1 MPFIGEI
8 LALIVAVLWT
18 VSSLASEEASRHYG
32 SITLNIIRMAQ
43 AVLFIGLTLL
53 VCTGNPLPLQTTPAV
68 WGWLALSALTGY
80 VIGDYFFLRCFIIIG
95 ARWGELFMTIAPLAA
110 ALTGWIL
117 LGEQMSMLAVVGMFI
132 TSGGI
137 AMSVLSKPESGEK
150 KLQMKLPLRG
160 VIYGLIAGIGQGVGL
175 VFSKQGMLLYREHM
189 AETFQQTTAFDS
201 FYMSFAST
209 MIRCLVALAGFLLMY
224 VWQSRRNES
233 DFFSLR
239 HTFSNRRIFML
250 ATLSTVA
257 GPFIGVA
264 LSLAASLY
272 TSTGITQTIM
282 SLVPVLIL
290 YPSHLIFKTKVT
302 FLEVLGAIISVCG
315 VALFFV

>member
-8 LALIVAVLWT
+8 LALIVAILWT
-18 VSSLASEEASRHYG
+18 ISSLASEEASRHYG

-53 VCTGNPLPLQTTPAV
+53 ICTGNPFPAHTTPGV
-68 WGWLALSALTGY
+68 WGWLALSAVTGY

-110 ALTGWIL
+110 ALTGWAL
-117 LGEQMSMLAVVGMFI
+117 LGEQMSMLAVIGMCI
-132 TSGGI
+132 TSAGI

-160 VIYGLIAGIGQGVGL
+160 VIYGIIAGVGQGVGL
-175 VFSKQGMLLYREHM
+175 VFSKQGMLLYQEHL
-189 AETFQQTTAFDS
+189 ASTADQLTAFDS

-209 MIRCLVALAGFLLMY
+209 MIRCLVALAGFMLMY
-224 VWQSRRNES
+224 AWQSKQNDA

-239 HTFSNRRIFML
+239 RTFSNRRIFWL

-290 YPSHLIFKTKVT
+290 YPSHLLFKTRVT

>member
-1 MPFIGEI
+1 MPFVGEI
-8 LALIVAVLWT
+8 LALTVAVLWT
-18 VSSLASEEASRHYG
+18 ISSLASEEASRHYG

-43 AVLFIGLTLL
+43 AVLFIGITLL
-53 VCTGNPLPLQTTPAV
+53 FFTGNPFPSGTTPAV
-68 WGWLALSALTGY
+68 WGWLALSAFTGY

-95 ARWGELFMTIAPLAA
+95 ARWGELFMTVAPLAA
-110 ALTGWIL
+110 ALTGWAL
-117 LGEQMSMLAVVGMFI
+117 LGEQMSMLAVIGMFI

-137 AMSVLSKPESGEK
+137 AMSVLCKPESGEK

-175 VFSKQGMLLYREHM
+175 VFSKQGMLLYREHL

-224 VWQSRRNES
+224 AWQSRRKDS
-233 DFFSLR
+233 DFFPLSRTL
-239 HTFSNRRIFML
+239 SNKRIFWL

-257 GPFIGVA
+257 GPFVGVA

-302 FLEVLGAIISVCG
+302 FLEVVGAIISVCG
-315 VALFFV
+315 VALFFI

>member
-1 MPFIGEI
+1 MLFIGEI
-8 LALIVAVLWT
+8 LALTVAVLWT
-18 VSSLASEEASRHYG
+18 ISSLASEEASRHYG

-43 AVLFIGLTLL
+43 AVLLIGLTLL
-53 VCTGNPLPLQTTPAV
+53 VCTGNPLPTGATPGV

-80 VIGDYFFLRCFIIIG
+80 IIGDYFFLRCFILIG

-110 ALTGWIL
+110 ALTGWAL
-117 LGEQMSMLAVVGMFI
+117 LGEQMSMLAVVGMMI
-132 TSGGI
+132 TTGGI
-137 AMSVLSKPESGEK
+137 AMSVLSKPEEGEK
-150 KLQMKLPLRG
+150 KLQVKLPIKG
-160 VIYGLIAGIGQGVGL
+160 VIYGIIAGVGQGVGL
-175 VFSKQGMLLYREHM
+175 VFSKQGMLLYQTHL
-189 AETFQQTTAFDS
+189 AEQLSQTTAFDS

-224 VWQSRRNES
+224 AYQRYRNEGDCFRLTHIFNS
-233 DFFSLR
+233 K
-239 HTFSNRRIFML
+239 RIFWL
-250 ATLSTVA
+250 ATLSTVT

-272 TSTGITQTIM
+272 TTTGITQTIM

-302 FLEVLGAIISVCG
+302 FLEVVGAIISVAG
-315 VALFFV
+315 VALFFL